1 MRPILFELGPLQV
14 PAYAFF
20 VLLAFA
26 VALPLRRAEARRL
39 GHESEPGYGWVPL
52 GALLGAV
59 VGAKLGMLLF
69 EPWDDFR
76 SLMAHMFDLDF
87 TGKTV
92 VGALAGGYL
101 GVEIAKKRV
110 GITRRTGDGFAVAM
124 LVGMAVGRVGCFLEG
139 CCAGVP
145 WDGPLAV
152 AYLGAPRHPAPLY
165 EGALD
170 LLLAAVLWRLRGR
183 AYPEGN
189 LYRRALGGYA
199 IIRFCL
205 EPIRVDY
212 NPWWGWLSGVQLVC
226 LATAVGFG
234 AVIVGRERGRPGAQT
249 PASGA

>member
-1 MRPILFELGPLQV
+1 MHPVLFSVGAWEIRS
-14 PAYAFF
+14 YAVF
-20 VLLAFA
+20 VLLGFLAA
-26 VALPLRRAEARRL
+26 WRVRRVEVARL
-39 GHESEPGYGWVPL
+39 GHQRLPGYAWVPV
-52 GALLGAV
+52 GALLGAI
-59 VGAKLGMLLF
+59 VGSKLGMLLF
-69 EPWDDFR
+69 ERWADW
-76 SLMAHMFDLDF
+76 SALMARMVELDF

-152 AYLGAPRHPAPLY
+152 DYLGAARHPAPLY

-189 LYRRALGGYA
+189 LYRRALVGYA